1 LLRDGGQPANQ
12 SADAARHFSGHC
24 ERKLI
29 PAAGHFL
36 SREAPLAV
44 VQAVRA
50 LGER

>member
-1 LLRDGGQPANQ
+1 VCDGVQLASQ
-12 SADAARHFSGHC
+12 SADAARHFSGHF

-29 PAAGHFL
+29 PEAGHFL

-44 VQAVRA
+44 VQAIRG